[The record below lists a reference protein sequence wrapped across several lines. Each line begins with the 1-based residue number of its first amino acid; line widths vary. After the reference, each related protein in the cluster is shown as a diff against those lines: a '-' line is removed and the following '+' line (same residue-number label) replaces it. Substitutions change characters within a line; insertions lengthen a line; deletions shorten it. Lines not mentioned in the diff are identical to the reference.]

1 MSLSLFDSASFS
13 TTLLFVEKIFNKE
26 KYIRALVSECK
37 NDPTLTLNLQ
47 IILEAKQLE
56 LQLTTKE
63 KYWDPNMSSAN
74 TILKTAIA
82 AAIRHGILNVIKES
96 GKLPLI
102 PTNITNHQFTRRGI
116 INYLRHYP
124 SKIEEYLP
132 KFVSFDWKPHPYPTK
147 SRFARRRCSKCK
159 KMGHIRQNCP
169 IIKKAKEDSQWE
181 GPNPW
186 SPWIKAW
193 AGNVA
198 IPNEDWNTPPSSPSS
213 TTAKSR
219 SNASFSPLSS
229 ISSLL
234 FNVSDIED

>member
-1 MSLSLFDSASFS
+1 MSSTLFDSASF
-13 TTLLFVEKIFNKE
+13 TTALLFIEKIFNE
-26 KYIRALVSECK
+26 AKYNHALVSECT

-56 LQLTTKE
+56 LQLMAKE
-63 KYWDPNMSSAN
+63 KYWDLNTSSAN

-102 PTNITNHQFTRRGI
+102 PTDITIHRFAGCGI

-132 KFVSFDWKPHPYPTK
+132 KFISFDYKPHPYPTK
-147 SRFARRRCSKCK
+147 SRFACRRCSKCK

-169 IIKKAKEDSQWE
+169 IIKKAKEENQWK
-181 GPNPW
+181 GSNPW

-193 AGNVA
+193 AGNVT

-213 TTAKSR
+213 TTTESG
-219 SNASFSPLSS
+219 SNTSFSPLSS

-234 FNVSDIED
+234 FNVGDIED